1 MARKKS
7 ATARRREGMANNTP
21 TRALVLPLALS
32 PDQHAMYSR
41 LADLYNRVWGSAVSW
56 YDANRTVNAVAAH
69 KALYVGLRGRFPQ
82 LPSQFVC
89 NALRD
94 AAGAVRP
101 WNSNHPR
108 RRWSLRASRKRP
120 TIRFDLRTMGLR
132 GNLLTLS
139 SMHGLKRQRFL
150 LPGMPEWFASR
161 YPERRLQAVTLVLD
175 PNDLMTRLTLTF
187 RIPKAEP
194 AKGKVLGVDLG
205 MHALYKDSEGGE
217 YRYPRVQRVRRRYA
231 YDRRTLQE
239 KGTRSAHR
247 RLKAMSGREERF
259 IRDVDHCAAKRLAD
273 TPGIGVMAFED
284 LTRIRRLARKGTRT
298 GRRRRNMLNQWPF
311 SQLQEFTAYK
321 AAAKGIRVVMVDPA
335 YTSQRCNACG
345 YADKGNRDRA
355 RFDCLR
361 CGHGDDADH
370 NAALNIRDRA
380 IQSLG

>member
-1 MARKKS
+1 M
-7 ATARRREGMANNTP
+7 
-21 TRALVLPLALS
+21 
-32 PDQHAMYSR
+32 
-41 LADLYNRVWGSAVSW
+41 
-56 YDANRTVNAVAAH
+56 
-69 KALYVGLRGRFPQ
+69 
-82 LPSQFVC
+82 
-89 NALRD
+89 
-94 AAGAVRP
+94 
-101 WNSNHPR
+101 
-108 RRWSLRASRKRP
+108 
-120 TIRFDLRTMGLR
+120 
-132 GNLLTLS
+132 S

-150 LPGMPEWFASR
+150 LPGIPEWFASR
-161 YPERRLQAVTLVLD
+161 YPERRLRTAALVLD
-175 PNDLMTRLTLTF
+175 PTDLTARLTLTF
-187 RIPKAEP
+187 RIPKVEP

-217 YRYPRVQRVRRRYA
+217 YRYPRVQRVKRRYA

-273 TPGIGVMAFED
+273 TPDIGVIAFED

-298 GRRRRNMLNQWPF
+298 GRHRRNMLNQWPF

-321 AAAKGIRVVMVDPA
+321 AAAKGIQVVMVDPA

-345 YADKGNRDRA
+345 YVDKRNRDRA

-361 CGHGDDADH
+361 CGQGDDADH